1 MSRST
6 AAGRIAKVLS
16 IYVVL
21 AAGAWWAVD
30 PVRQTF
36 LLPPL
41 FSRAARGALVLGAI
55 VALLMAWKYPEIG
68 PSDDP
73 GPRA

>member
-1 MSRST
+1 MTGSS
-6 AAGRIAKVLS
+6 AVGRIAKVLT
-16 IYVVL
+16 IYAVL

-41 FSRAARGALVLGAI
+41 FSRAARGALVLGAV
-55 VALLMAWKYPEIG
+55 VALLIAWKYPDIG
-68 PSDDP
+68 PPDDV
-73 GPRA
+73 GPK